1 MAPSKA
7 PPNYTFTFRTGD
19 PSPPTLHKR
28 TGLWRVRIPEYKHWN
43 HSKAD
48 GTTEF
53 TRYPR
58 KPPSGADVE
67 HVKFAT
73 AEIAAEWAY
82 TCRVEVEFCHPEK
95 KGLHLPKPIS
105 RLWLKSY
112 LRDEILS
119 FSKSMVLTTALHLK
133 ILTTKKSRGAGGSSS
148 TVLQQL
154 WEDRGHMLDKSP
166 KCHPEVAGEGHEY
179 CFGKLKRDFRH
190 QHDRKSE
197 SSTLI

>member
-1 MAPSKA
+1 
-7 PPNYTFTFRTGD
+7 
-19 PSPPTLHKR
+19 
-28 TGLWRVRIPEYKHWN
+28 
-43 HSKAD
+43 
-48 GTTEF
+48 
-53 TRYPR
+53 
-58 KPPSGADVE
+58 
-67 HVKFAT
+67 
-73 AEIAAEWAY
+73 
-82 TCRVEVEFCHPEK
+82 
-95 KGLHLPKPIS
+95 
-105 RLWLKSY
+105 
-112 LRDEILS
+112 
-119 FSKSMVLTTALHLK
+119 MVLTTALHLK